1 MSDPGDERLLDFV
14 RRRLLKQEGVRV
26 DADTPLFER
35 KLIDSINI
43 LYLIGYVE
51 KALGRR
57 LTDDEIVMSNFRSVR
72 VIAHTFLHG

>member
-1 MSDPGDERLLDFV
+1 MPDPESERLLDFV
-14 RRRLLKQEGVRV
+14 RRRLLKQKGVPV

-51 KALGRR
+51 KSLGRR

-72 VIAHTFLHG
+72 VITSAFLSG

>member
-1 MSDPGDERLLDFV
+1 MPDPDSERLLDFV
-14 RRRLLKQEGVRV
+14 RRRLLKQKGVLV
-26 DADTPLFER
+26 DPDTPLFER

-72 VIAHTFLHG
+72 VIASTFLRG

>member
-1 MSDPGDERLLDFV
+1 VSDPDDERLLDFV
-14 RRRLLKQEGVRV
+14 RRRLLKQGVRV

-72 VIAHTFLHG
+72 VIANTFLHG

>member
-1 MSDPGDERLLDFV
+1 MPDPDYEGLLDFV
-14 RRRLLKQEGVRV
+14 RRRLLKQKGVRV

-57 LTDDEIVMSNFRSVR
+57 LTDDEIVMTNFRTVR
-72 VIAHTFLHG
+72 VIGNTFLRG

>member
-1 MSDPGDERLLDFV
+1 VSDPDGERLLDFV
-14 RRRLLKQEGVRV
+14 RRRMLKQKGAPV
-26 DADTPLFER
+26 DADTPLFES

-72 VIAHTFLHG
+72 VIANTFLRG

>member
-1 MSDPGDERLLDFV
+1 MPDPGSDLLLDFV
-14 RRRLLKQEGVRV
+14 RRRLLKQKGAMV
-26 DADTPLFER
+26 DVDTPLFER

-72 VIAHTFLHG
+72 VIAETFLRA

>member
-1 MSDPGDERLLDFV
+1 MPDPGSDLLLDFV
-14 RRRLLKQEGVRV
+14 RRRLLKQRGAMV
-26 DADTPLFER
+26 DVDTPLFER

-72 VIAHTFLHG
+72 VIAETFLRA

>member
-1 MSDPGDERLLDFV
+1 VPDPGNERLLDFV
-14 RRRLLKQEGVRV
+14 RRRLLKQKGGRV
-26 DADTPLFER
+26 DADTPLFES

-57 LTDDEIVMSNFRSVR
+57 LTDDEIVMANFRTVR
-72 VIAHTFLHG
+72 VIGNTFLRG

>member
-1 MSDPGDERLLDFV
+1 VSDPGDERLLDFV
-14 RRRLLKQEGVRV
+14 RRRLLKQQGVRV

>member
-1 MSDPGDERLLDFV
+1 VSDPGDERLLDFV
-14 RRRLLKQEGVRV
+14 RRRLLKQQGVRV
-26 DADTPLFER
+26 DADTLLFER

-72 VIAHTFLHG
+72 VIANTFLHG

>member
-14 RRRLLKQEGVRV
+14 RRRLLKQQGVRV

>member
-1 MSDPGDERLLDFV
+1 MPDPGSEQLLDFV
-14 RRRLLKQEGVRV
+14 RRRLLKQKEARV

-51 KALGRR
+51 KTLGRR

-72 VIAHTFLHG
+72 VIAETFLRG

>member
-1 MSDPGDERLLDFV
+1 VPDPGNERLLDFV
-14 RRRLLKQEGVRV
+14 RRRLLKQKGVRV
-26 DADTPLFER
+26 DADTPLFES

-57 LTDDEIVMSNFRSVR
+57 LTDDEIVMTNFRTVR
-72 VIAHTFLHG
+72 VIGNTFLRG

>member
-1 MSDPGDERLLDFV
+1 MPDPDSERLLDFV
-14 RRRLLKQEGVRV
+14 RRRLLKQKTVLV
-26 DADTPLFER
+26 DPDTPLFER

-72 VIAHTFLHG
+72 VIASTFLRG

>member
-1 MSDPGDERLLDFV
+1 MPDPGSDQLLDFV
-14 RRRLLKQEGVRV
+14 RRRLLKQKGAMLDV
-26 DADTPLFER
+26 DTPLFER

-72 VIAHTFLHG
+72 VIAETFLRG

>member
-1 MSDPGDERLLDFV
+1 MSDPDDERLLDFV
-14 RRRLLKQEGVRV
+14 RRRLLKQRGVRV
-26 DADTPLFER
+26 DADTPLFEG

-72 VIAHTFLHG
+72 VIANTFLHG

>member
-1 MSDPGDERLLDFV
+1 MPDSDSEQLLDFV
-14 RRRLLKQEGVRV
+14 RRRLLKQKGARV

-35 KLIDSINI
+35 RLIDSINI

-72 VIAHTFLHG
+72 VIAETFLRV

>member
-1 MSDPGDERLLDFV
+1 VPDPDDERLLDFV
-14 RRRLLKQEGVRV
+14 RRRLLKQKGVRL
-26 DADTPLFER
+26 DPDTPLFER

-72 VIAHTFLHG
+72 VIANTFLRG

>member
-1 MSDPGDERLLDFV
+1 MPDSQIELLLDFI
-14 RRRLLKQEGVRV
+14 RRRLLKQKGLQV

-35 KLIDSINI
+35 RLIDSINI

-57 LTDDEIVMSNFRSVR
+57 LADDEIVMSNFRSAR
-72 VIAHTFLHG
+72 VIATTFLRD

>member
-1 MSDPGDERLLDFV
+1 MSDPGDEQLLDFV
-14 RRRLLKQEGVRV
+14 RRRLLKQKGVRV

-35 KLIDSINI
+35 KLVDSINI

-72 VIAHTFLHG
+72 VIANTFLHG

>member
-1 MSDPGDERLLDFV
+1 VPDPDDERLLDFV
-14 RRRLLKQEGVRV
+14 RRRLLPQKGVRV

-35 KLIDSINI
+35 RLIDSINI

-72 VIAHTFLHG
+72 VIANTFLRG

>member
-1 MSDPGDERLLDFV
+1 VPDPHGERLLEFV
-14 RRRLLKQEGVRV
+14 RRRLLKRKGVRV
-26 DADTPLFER
+26 DADTPLFES

-72 VIAHTFLHG
+72 VIANTFLCG

>member
-1 MSDPGDERLLDFV
+1 MPDSEIEPLLDFI
-14 RRRLLKQEGVRV
+14 RRRMLKQKGVRV

-35 KLIDSINI
+35 RLIDSINI

-57 LTDDEIVMSNFRSVR
+57 LTDDEIVMSNFRSAR
-72 VIAHTFLHG
+72 VIATTFLRG

>member
-1 MSDPGDERLLDFV
+1 MPDPNSERLLDFV
-14 RRRLLKQEGVRV
+14 RRRLLKQKGVRV
-26 DADTPLFER
+26 DADTPLFETR
-35 KLIDSINI
+35 LIDSMNI

-72 VIAHTFLHG
+72 VIANTFLHG

>member
-1 MSDPGDERLLDFV
+1 MPDPESERLLDFV
-14 RRRLLKQEGVRV
+14 RRRLLKQKGVLV

-51 KALGRR
+51 KSLGRR

-72 VIAHTFLHG
+72 VITSAFLSG